1 MALNSWYICNVVET
15 ILQFNNLIMKKI
27 LLIASFIVFGITLNS
42 CSSDS
47 TTGTYPYN
55 VRMTDAPGPYEEV
68 NIDLKSVEVTGSN
81 GQTVLLNTTA
91 GIYNLLEFS
100 NGLSTLIA
108 TSELSDA
115 KVSQIR
121 LILGANSTVVVG
133 GVSYPLSTPSAEQSG
148 LKLQVNQTL
157 LADIQNEIL
166 LDFDANAS
174 IVKTGNGTYKLKPV
188 VRTIVTAITGNIK
201 GSITPIGTL
210 AVVTATSVNAV
221 EYSSSVNLLGQF
233 QISGLP
239 AGTYTFTVTPLL
251 PLLPVTQTN
260 VVVVAGVN
268 TNLGVIAL

>member
-1 MALNSWYICNVVET
+1 
-15 ILQFNNLIMKKI
+15 MKKI
-27 LLIASFIVFGITLNS
+27 LLITTFIVFGIILNS

-47 TTGTYPYN
+47 TTGTYAYN

>member
-1 MALNSWYICNVVET
+1 
-15 ILQFNNLIMKKI
+15 MKKI
-27 LLIASFIVFGITLNS
+27 LLITTFIVFGIILNS

-47 TTGTYPYN
+47 TTGTYAYN

-210 AVVTATSVNAV
+210 AVVTATSSTAV

-251 PLLPVTQTN
+251 PLLPVTQSN

>member
-1 MALNSWYICNVVET
+1 
-15 ILQFNNLIMKKI
+15 MKKI
-27 LLIASFIVFGITLNS
+27 LLIASFIVFGITVNS

-47 TTGTYPYN
+47 TPGTYAYN
-55 VRMTDAPGPYEEV
+55 VRMTDAPGPYEKV
-68 NIDLKSVEVTGSN
+68 NIDLKAVEVTGNN

-115 KVSQIR
+115 NVSQIR
-121 LILGANSTVVVG
+121 LILGSNNTVVVG

-148 LKLQVNQTL
+148 LKLQVHQTL

-201 GSITPIGTL
+201 GSITPIGTM
-210 AVVTATSVNAV
+210 AVVTATSVDAV
-221 EYSSSVNLLGQF
+221 DYSSSVNELGQF
-233 QISGLP
+233 QISGLLP
-239 AGTYTFTVTPLL
+239 GIYTFTITPLL

-260 VVVVAGVN
+260 VVVTAGVN

>member
-1 MALNSWYICNVVET
+1 
-15 ILQFNNLIMKKI
+15 MKKI

-47 TTGTYPYN
+47 NSGTYAYN

-68 NIDLKSVEVTGSN
+68 NIDLKAVEVTGNN

-115 KVSQIR
+115 NVSQIR
-121 LILGANSTVVVG
+121 LILGPDNTVVVG
-133 GVSYPLSTPSAEQSG
+133 GVTYPLDTPSAEQSG

-174 IVKTGNGTYKLKPV
+174 VVKTGNGAYKLKPV

-210 AVVTATSVNAV
+210 AVVTATSVDAV
-221 EYSSSVNLLGQF
+221 EYSSSVNELGQF
-233 QISGLP
+233 QISGLLP
-239 AGTYTFTVTPLL
+239 GSYTFTVTPLL

-260 VVVVAGVN
+260 VVVTAGEN

>member
-1 MALNSWYICNVVET
+1 M
-15 ILQFNNLIMKKI
+15 
-27 LLIASFIVFGITLNS
+27 NS

-47 TTGTYPYN
+47 TSGTYAYN
-55 VRMTDAPGPYEEV
+55 VRMTDAPGPYEKV
-68 NIDLKSVEVTGSN
+68 NIDLKAVEVTGNN

-115 KVSQIR
+115 NVSQIR
-121 LILGANSTVVVG
+121 LILGSNNTVVVG
-133 GVSYPLSTPSAEQSG
+133 GVTYPLDTPSAEQSG
-148 LKLQVNQTL
+148 LKLQVHQTL

-210 AVVTATSVNAV
+210 AVVTATSVDAV
-221 EYSSSVNLLGQF
+221 EYSSSVNALGEF
-233 QISGLP
+233 QISGLLP
-239 AGTYTFTVTPLL
+239 GIYTFTITPLL
-251 PLLPVTQTN
+251 PLIPVIQTN
-260 VVVVAGVN
+260 VVVTAGVN

>member
-1 MALNSWYICNVVET
+1 
-15 ILQFNNLIMKKI
+15 MKKI

-42 CSSDS
+42 CNSDS
-47 TTGTYPYN
+47 NSNPYAYN
-55 VRMTDAPGPYEEV
+55 VRMTDAPGPYQQV
-68 NIDLKSVEVTGSN
+68 NIDLKAVEVTGNN

-100 NGLSTLIA
+100 NGLNTLIA
-108 TSELSDA
+108 TSNLSDA
-115 KVSQIR
+115 NVSQIR
-121 LILGANSTVVVG
+121 LILGSENTVVVG
-133 GVSYPLSTPSAEQSG
+133 GVTYPLSTPSAEQSG

-221 EYSSSVNLLGQF
+221 EYSSSVNKLGQF
-233 QISGLP
+233 QISGLLP
-239 AGTYTFTVTPLL
+239 GTYTFTVTPSL
-251 PLLPVTQTN
+251 PLLPVIQSN
-260 VVVVAGVN
+260 VVVVAGAN
-268 TNLGVIAL
+268 TTVGVITF

>member
-27 LLIASFIVFGITLNS
+27 LLIATFIVFGIILNS

-47 TTGTYPYN
+47 TSGTYAYN

-121 LILGANSTVVVG
+121 LILGANNTVVVG

-188 VRTIVTAITGNIK
+188 VRTVVTAITGNIK

-210 AVVTATSVNAV
+210 AVVTATSSTAV
-221 EYSSSVNLLGQF
+221 EYSSSVNALGQF

>member
-1 MALNSWYICNVVET
+1 
-15 ILQFNNLIMKKI
+15 MKKI
-27 LLIASFIVFGITLNS
+27 LLIATFIVFGIILNS

-47 TTGTYPYN
+47 TTGTYAYN

-239 AGTYTFTVTPLL
+239 AGSYTFTVTPLL

>member
-1 MALNSWYICNVVET
+1 
-15 ILQFNNLIMKKI
+15 MKKI
-27 LLIASFIVFGITLNS
+27 LLIATFIVFGIILNS

-47 TTGTYPYN
+47 TTGTYAYN

-239 AGTYTFTVTPLL
+239 AGSYTFTVTPLL
-251 PLLPVTQTN
+251 PLLPVIQTN

>member
-1 MALNSWYICNVVET
+1 
-15 ILQFNNLIMKKI
+15 MKKI

-42 CSSDS
+42 CNGDS
-47 TTGTYPYN
+47 NETYAYN

-68 NIDLKSVEVTGSN
+68 NIDLQAVEVTGN
-81 GQTVLLNTTA
+81 DGQTVVLNTTA
-91 GIYNLLEFS
+91 GIYNLLDFS
-100 NGLSTLIA
+100 NGLDTLIA

-121 LILGANSTVVVG
+121 LILGSNNTVVVG

-188 VRTIVTAITGNIK
+188 VRTVVTAISGNIK

-210 AVVTATSVNAV
+210 AVVTATSVDAV
-221 EYSSSVNLLGQF
+221 EYSSSVNELGQF
-233 QISGLP
+233 QISGLLP
-239 AGTYTFTVTPLL
+239 GSYTFTVTPLL
-251 PLLPVTQTN
+251 PLLPVSQLN
-260 VVVVAGVN
+260 VVVVAGEN
-268 TNLGVIAL
+268 TNVGVIAL

>member
-1 MALNSWYICNVVET
+1 
-15 ILQFNNLIMKKI
+15 MKKI

-47 TTGTYPYN
+47 NSGTYAYN
-55 VRMTDAPGPYEEV
+55 VRMTDAPGPYEKV
-68 NIDLKSVEVTGSN
+68 NIDLKAVEVTGNN

-108 TSELSDA
+108 KSELSDA
-115 KVSQIR
+115 NVSQIR
-121 LILGANSTVVVG
+121 LILGSNNTVVVG
-133 GVSYPLSTPSAEQSG
+133 GVSYPLDTPSAEQSG
-148 LKLQVNQTL
+148 LKLQVHQTL

-210 AVVTATSVNAV
+210 AVATATSVNGV
-221 EYSSSVNLLGQF
+221 EYSSSVNALGQF
-233 QISGLP
+233 QISGLLP
-239 AGTYTFTVTPLL
+239 GSYTFTITPLL
-251 PLLPVTQTN
+251 PLLPVIQTN
-260 VVVVAGVN
+260 VLVTAGVN